1 MNNIIYSINISVV
14 SLISKPLKRYYMKFI
29 SPTIHGI
36 IDYVVVIFLLAS
48 PTIFGF
54 TGLLAIFTYA
64 LAGIHLLMTIL
75 TDYNVGLIKIIPFHT
90 HGFVESVVGVVLIGL
105 AYTLFNDNAAGKLF
119 YIIFGTIVL
128 YTWLLTDYRGR
139 VLTTI

>member
-1 MNNIIYSINISVV
+1 
-14 SLISKPLKRYYMKFI
+14 MKFI

-36 IDYVVVIFLLAS
+36 IDYFVVIFLLAS

-90 HGFVESVVGVVLIGL
+90 HGFIESVVGVVLIALG
-105 AYTLFNDNAAGKLF
+105 YTLFNDNAAGKLF
-119 YIIFGTIVL
+119 YIIFGTIIL
-128 YTWLLTDYRGR
+128 YTWLVTDYRGILANLSNITMP
-139 VLTTI
+139 VQQKDPKTGF

>member
-1 MNNIIYSINISVV
+1 
-14 SLISKPLKRYYMKFI
+14 MKFI
-29 SPTIHGI
+29 SPTVHGI
-36 IDYVVVIFLLAS
+36 IDYFVVIFLLAS

-54 TGLLAIFTYA
+54 TGLLAIFTYT
-64 LAGIHLLMTIL
+64 LAGIHFFLTIL
-75 TDYNVGLIKIIPFHT
+75 TEYKVGLIKIIPFHM

-105 AYTLFNDNAAGKLF
+105 GYTLFNDNAAGKLF

-139 VLTTI
+139 IFTTA

>member
-1 MNNIIYSINISVV
+1 
-14 SLISKPLKRYYMKFI
+14 MKFI

-36 IDYVVVIFLLAS
+36 IDYFVVIFLLAS

-75 TDYNVGLIKIIPFHT
+75 TDYNVGLIKIIPFHM
-90 HGFVESVVGVVLIGL
+90 HGFVESVVGVVLIALG
-105 AYTLFNDNAAGKLF
+105 YTLFSDIAIGKLF
-119 YIIFGTIVL
+119 YIIFGTIIL
-128 YTWLLTDYRGR
+128 YTWLVTDYRGI
-139 VLTTI
+139 LITT